1 MHQRTR
7 SPLESL
13 NISLHKLTSDNKMAV
28 FHFHLSQE
36 AKRQRIQDKIIATH
50 AGIEKYSAGYLKSW
64 QFLKLKIDASE
75 VHLNSKDIIKFRPC
89 FFSPLSTDTVRIC
102 LSKQLCKDTSNGG
115 SFGYAGRGNTPSSTA
130 TQCPLILDLFR
141 EKYATS
147 VRKGFCLDSLTTL
160 RECGA
165 TSKGKWKQQPGLEL
179 VEKIST
185 ERWQILRILEDLE
198 HEVPHAVCDIRQN
211 IQVDKTKGLTVA
223 EVKAIMRVMAVRIG
237 LDCYRRH
244 SIMPI
249 LAISYLNRKQGR
261 ILQAHHNGKRVV
273 IQYTKVLELDGL
285 EHHPIELFLRYYC
298 SQPVGKTANKQKD
311 LSSR

>member
-13 NISLHKLTSDNKMAV
+13 NLSLSRLSRDKKMHA

-36 AKRQRIQDKIIATH
+36 AKRQRLQDKILATH
-50 AGIEKYSAGYLKSW
+50 AGIEEYSAGYLKPW
-64 QFLKLKIDASE
+64 QLLKLKIDASE
-75 VHLNSKDIIKFRPC
+75 VNISSKDIIKFRPC
-89 FFSPLSTDTVRIC
+89 FFSPLPTDTIRTC
-102 LSKQLCKDTSNGG
+102 LSKQPNKKSPDENSL
-115 SFGYAGRGNTPSSTA
+115 GYAGRAMPCPSTVA
-130 TQCPLILDLFR
+130 LMHYPLILDLFR

-179 VEKIST
+179 AEKLST

-211 IQVDKTKGLTVA
+211 IQVDRKKGLTVA

-237 LDCYRRH
+237 LDCYRPH
-244 SIMPI
+244 FLMPT
-249 LAISYLNRKQGR
+249 LMDLN
-261 ILQAHHNGKRVV
+261 I
-273 IQYTKVLELDGL
+273 T
-285 EHHPIELFLRYYC
+285 
-298 SQPVGKTANKQKD
+298 
-311 LSSR
+311 LSSSSFATTAASQSERPPISRRIHRQDRARELAPLTPHGGKEGHHFQRSRRI